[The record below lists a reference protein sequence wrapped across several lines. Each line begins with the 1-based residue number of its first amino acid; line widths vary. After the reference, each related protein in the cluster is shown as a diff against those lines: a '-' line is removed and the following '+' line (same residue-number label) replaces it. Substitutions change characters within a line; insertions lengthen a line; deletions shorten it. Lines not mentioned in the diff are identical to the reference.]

1 MFELHQF
8 QVLRR
13 SSNSGKT
20 AISGESFSHEKE
32 HEMIE
37 TFKRSDSVLLDARC
51 VQGGTCWTLLDRNL
65 ELDVDNFLE
74 NYLDTKKKT
83 LQEIWKEG
91 PKSKI
96 LTY

>member
-13 SSNSGKT
+13 SSDNGKT

-32 HEMIE
+32 LKEVHEMIE
-37 TFKRSDSVLLDARC
+37 TFKRSDSVLLEARC
-51 VQGGTCWTLLDRNL
+51 VQGRACWTLLDRYL

-74 NYLDTKKKT
+74 KKT
-83 LQEIWKEG
+83 
-91 PKSKI
+91 
-96 LTY
+96 T